1 MSLTKSYPFHGVH
14 HVCGARVQFDR
25 SGRGRC
31 WRNVAK
37 GDLLPSIEE
46 IIAAEILD
54 GGRPTGQIS
63 IGGCRFRWLVDS
75 GDKTCINGR
84 WYRR

>member
-1 MSLTKSYPFHGVH
+1 MSLTKSYPFHDVH
-14 HVCGARVQFDR
+14 HVCGARIQFDR

-31 WRNVAK
+31 WRNVIK
-37 GDLLPSIEE
+37 GDLLLFVED
-46 IIAAEILD
+46 IIAAEII
-54 GGRPTGQIS
+54 GRGRATGQIS
-63 IGGCRFRWLVDS
+63 IQGCLFRWVVDS